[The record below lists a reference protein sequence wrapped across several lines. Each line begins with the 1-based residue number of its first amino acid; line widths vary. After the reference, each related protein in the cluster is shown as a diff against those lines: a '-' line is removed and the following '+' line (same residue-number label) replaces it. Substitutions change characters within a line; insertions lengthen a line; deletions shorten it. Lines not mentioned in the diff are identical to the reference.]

1 MIRIE
6 ILHDGVVIGTSDIEA
21 SDPPMGVATGA
32 FVPTDAYKPDDHAFW
47 IGLDC
52 REPGDEIDLAARC
65 AEFGI
70 IRCAGVVLDD
80 PSGLGEPRQVT
91 VLGMYHDDYEV
102 AFANDVGF
110 RKYYKA

>member
-1 MIRIE
+1 MIKIE

-21 SDPPMGVATGA
+21 SDPPMGVASGA
-32 FVPTDAYKPDDHAFW
+32 FTPTEAYKPVDHAFW
-47 IGLDC
+47 IDLDC

-70 IRCAGVVLDD
+70 IRCAGVVIEDASD
-80 PSGLGEPRQVT
+80 LGEGRQVT

-102 AFANDVGF
+102 AFANDVAF
-110 RKYYKA
+110 REYYQA